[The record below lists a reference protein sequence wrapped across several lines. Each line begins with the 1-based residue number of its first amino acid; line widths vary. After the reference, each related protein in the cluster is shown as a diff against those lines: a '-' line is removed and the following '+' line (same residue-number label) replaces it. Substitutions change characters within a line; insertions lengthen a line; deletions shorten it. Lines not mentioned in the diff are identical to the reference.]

1 MVLMVSFR
9 PKAAYYAVASGRNP
23 GVYTTW
29 TEAEAQVKGY
39 AGAKYKKF
47 PSLSQAKEFI
57 SGSGPSPLTSSTS
70 STSTSKNNKPYSKP
84 PTSTSNSTAVGF
96 NTHHRAES
104 PTTLSSSS
112 DLPPDLQIIAS
123 RGYEFTKDH
132 YLIVH
137 TDGSALGNGQKGSRA
152 GAGVFWGGYGEALK
166 KNYSERVP
174 GLPQTN
180 NRGELLAVI
189 RALEQCPYPDI
200 PLEIRCDSQYTISCM
215 TTWLPKWLRNGFT
228 TSTNNPYSRPNGS
241 SSKQVQKQKQIS
253 NVDMV
258 KHLLVLLRRR
268 SGKGRVKFKY
278 VPAHSGI
285 EGNERAD
292 QLAKMGSLMPESS
305 GPVKWLTPEE
315 DDDLSLDLPK
325 STTGVEGV
333 KQVTDIEVELDENW
347 LMSPEELENFEKDL
361 IDESNEG

>member
-1 MVLMVSFR
+1 MDMNNNATPTSR
-9 PKAAYYAVASGRNP
+9 PKAAYYAVAAGRKP

-29 TEAEAQVKGY
+29 NEAEAQVKGY

-47 PSLSQAKEFI
+47 PTQTQAEEFI
-57 SGSGPSPLTSSTS
+57 STSSSSAFSSLTSSTTS
-70 STSTSKNNKPYSKP
+70 SSSTSKNNKPYSKP
-84 PTSTSNSTAVGF
+84 PTLTPF
-96 NTHHRAES
+96 NTHRRAES
-104 PTTLSSSS
+104 PTTQSSPSS
-112 DLPPDLQIIAS
+112 LPDHLQEIAS
-123 RGYEFTKDH
+123 RGYAFTKDY

-152 GAGVFWGGYGEALK
+152 GAGVFWGESGEAAK

-174 GLPQTN
+174 GLTQTN

-189 RALEQCPYPDI
+189 RALEQCPYPDV

-215 TTWLPKWLRNGFT
+215 TTWLPKWLRTNFRTSSTPYTRSNANT
-228 TSTNNPYSRPNGS
+228 TTQQQS
-241 SSKQVQKQKQIS
+241 KQIS

-268 SGKGRVKFKY
+268 SGRGKVKFKY

-292 QLAKMGSLMPESS
+292 QLAKMGSLMPESN
-305 GPVKWLTPEE
+305 GAVKWLTPEE
-315 DDDLSLDLPK
+315 EEISSTENRKDAEDMKGLS
-325 STTGVEGV
+325 GG
-333 KQVTDIEVELDENW
+333 VTDVEVELDENW
-347 LMSPEELENFEKDL
+347 LMSAEELDNFEKDL
-361 IDESNEG
+361 MDE